1 MLIDWWT
8 FLGISITNCHLDL
21 SSSMSSGICHFH
33 LFWYSCISTLLFH
46 FSNISID
53 HHYICQLFV
62 FFYSIL
68 ITVAVFIT
76 AIFYANKKAIDASL
90 KWQRKRQSSNT
101 WFCIIKIKMH
111 LSDASIHLS
120 LNKSISP
127 TYHFIGYTKCSYTMH
142 ITFYTNSCW
151 YFNWISF
158 CIYYS
163 NKWHAQRV
171 KEMLQMVC

>member
-1 MLIDWWT
+1 MDILRHINYQLPFRFIIINVVRNLPFSFVLV
-8 FLGISITNCHLDL
+8 FLYFHIVVLFLKHFYRSSLHL
-21 SSSMSSGICHFH
+21 SMC
-33 LFWYSCISTLLFH
+33 L
-46 FSNISID
+46 
-53 HHYICQLFV
+53 

-90 KWQRKRQSSNT
+90 KWQRKQQSSNT

-111 LSDASIHLS
+111 LSNASIHLS

-127 TYHFIGYTKCSYTMH
+127 MYHFVGYTKCSYTMH

-158 CIYYS
+158 CIYDS
-163 NKWHAQRV
+163 NKWHARR
-171 KEMLQMVC
+171 KE